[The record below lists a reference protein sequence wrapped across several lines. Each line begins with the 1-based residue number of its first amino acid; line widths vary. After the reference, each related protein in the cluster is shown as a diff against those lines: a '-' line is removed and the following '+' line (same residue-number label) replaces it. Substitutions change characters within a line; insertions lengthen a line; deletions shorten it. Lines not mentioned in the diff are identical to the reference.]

1 MTRRERHHAEWGWL
15 LFKIMATIFYDS
27 KDITST
33 RVFEGLAEEGLQ
45 KMRGRATRSPFQFY
59 RRRVPS
65 RLSTS

>member
-33 RVFEGLAEEGLQ
+33 RVFEGLAEEG
-45 KMRGRATRSPFQFY
+45 PFQFY